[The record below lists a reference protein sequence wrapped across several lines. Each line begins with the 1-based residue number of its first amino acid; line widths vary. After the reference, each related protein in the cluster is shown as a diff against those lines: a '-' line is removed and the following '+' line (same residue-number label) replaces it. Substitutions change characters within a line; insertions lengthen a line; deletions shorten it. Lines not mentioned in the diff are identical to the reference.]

1 MRYID
6 QIEKILEEIK
16 IECDPA
22 AQGTAADIIRE
33 CEEEDIYSRS
43 EAVDR
48 LKDIKRALK
57 N

>member
-6 QIEKILEEIK
+6 QIEKLIKEIK
-16 IECDPA
+16 RECDPA
-22 AQGTAADIIRE
+22 GQRTAADIVRE
-33 CEEEDIYSRS
+33 CEEEDLYSRS

>member
-16 IECDPA
+16 RECDPA
-22 AQGTAADIIRE
+22 TQGTATDIVKE
-33 CEEEDIYSRS
+33 CEEEDLYSRS

>member
-22 AQGTAADIIRE
+22 GQGTAADIIRE
-33 CEEEDIYSRS
+33 CEEEDLYSRS
-43 EAVDR
+43 EAVNR